1 MCHAQQVC
9 SRPARLS
16 QIRPRSSWAPVRSS
30 LLTDERV
37 TWRPPREPEP
47 EWGLRA
53 GLSPAVGRARPRV
66 FWVVTAQ
73 LGKRCQMYSILCHP
87 RSKRPK
93 CHHQPARAGG
103 GPEAISPPRSRFSRG
118 LAARF
123 RPVGCEH
130 PLCASGCS
138 ELGTSTPVDPW
149 TPLGGT
155 GVGTGSCSEMNQPK
169 VTVRP
174 GGQWRQVPGLQHC
187 PPMTQGVKGQRDPR
201 GPQWNTAFQGAW
213 NCSNNELLFG
223 SEEREPLK
231 KKPKQ

>member
-9 SRPARLS
+9 SRPACLS
-16 QIRPRSSWAPVRSS
+16 QIRPRSSWAPVRGS

-37 TWRPPREPEP
+37 TWRPPREPGP

-130 PLCASGCS
+130 PLCARHVHSCRPLDTPGRHGCGHWLLFRDEPAQGHS
-138 ELGTSTPVDPW
+138 AAGWAVATGTWPPALSPND
-149 TPLGGT
+149 
-155 GVGTGSCSEMNQPK
+155 TGS
-169 VTVRP
+169 
-174 GGQWRQVPGLQHC
+174 
-187 PPMTQGVKGQRDPR
+187 
-201 GPQWNTAFQGAW
+201 QGAEGPKGSPVEHSIPG
-213 NCSNNELLFG
+213 CLELL
-223 SEEREPLK
+223 
-231 KKPKQ
+231 QQ